1 MLSVLAFLLLC
12 HSNGCDF
19 CHPLCETKWQKM
31 RDRKGEAGSGGETA
45 EEETRRDTP
54 FSSLFYQSGK
64 YLLMENP
71 TGTRP

>member
-1 MLSVLAFLLLC
+1 
-12 HSNGCDF
+12 
-19 CHPLCETKWQKM
+19 M

-54 FSSLFYQSGK
+54 FRSLFYQSGK